1 MSAAKRFKQNPG
13 NSAICYY
20 RYSSDAQRD
29 DSIEQQRE
37 AAHEY
42 AKSHDLHIIKEYEDR
57 AMSGTRDDRP
67 DFQRML
73 DEAEKLRPAYLIL
86 WKTDRLSRDKCDA
99 VIAKSKLRKCGVKIE
114 YVAEHVPDDDEALQE
129 LVEGINEN
137 LASYFIASHRKN
149 VARGMNYNAERA
161 LYNGIRILGYIG
173 IPNHKYE
180 VDPDTAPI
188 VQRIYQEYVKGVPMQ
203 RICNSLNEA
212 GLRSINGNKFT
223 VNSLRDILSHRAYI
237 GEYKFGKI
245 VIPDGMPRIIED
257 DLFLAAQERLEANKR
272 GGKGAVK
279 KLNSDADIEDYWLSD
294 KLRCGLCGGPMHGC
308 SGTGRKGKYFYYA
321 CNERHKKHIC
331 DLPILRKELIEEI
344 VLYVLQELLDNDV
357 GYYFIIAQICYAQYK
372 LQHRHDNDYE
382 MSIKA
387 KLKEVEGKL
396 ANFMKAIEKG
406 IFGDTMAEQMNDLE
420 SQKKKLGEELL
431 DYQNRSKSNLEF
443 LDIVRH
449 LCSYIGD
456 PREPET
462 RDFLLRELIDKI
474 YVYPDKLVM
483 TFFYSE
489 DQRELPFEET
499 INLVIHYK
507 TVEAMFNEAEKA
519 EPEAIEKMRK
529 KLSSLVKPR
538 RDMKKTENQNPD
550 FFD

>member
-1 MSAAKRFKQNPG
+1 
-13 NSAICYY
+13 
-20 RYSSDAQRD
+20 
-29 DSIEQQRE
+29 
-37 AAHEY
+37 
-42 AKSHDLHIIKEYEDR
+42 
-57 AMSGTRDDRP
+57 
-67 DFQRML
+67 
-73 DEAEKLRPAYLIL
+73 
-86 WKTDRLSRDKCDA
+86 
-99 VIAKSKLRKCGVKIE
+99 
-114 YVAEHVPDDDEALQE
+114 
-129 LVEGINEN
+129 
-137 LASYFIASHRKN
+137 
-149 VARGMNYNAERA
+149 
-161 LYNGIRILGYIG
+161 
-173 IPNHKYE
+173 
-180 VDPDTAPI
+180 
-188 VQRIYQEYVKGVPMQ
+188 
-203 RICNSLNEA
+203 
-212 GLRSINGNKFT
+212 
-223 VNSLRDILSHRAYI
+223 
-237 GEYKFGKI
+237 
-245 VIPDGMPRIIED
+245 
-257 DLFLAAQERLEANKR
+257 
-272 GGKGAVK
+272 
-279 KLNSDADIEDYWLSD
+279 
-294 KLRCGLCGGPMHGC
+294 
-308 SGTGRKGKYFYYA
+308 
-321 CNERHKKHIC
+321 
-331 DLPILRKELIEEI
+331 
-344 VLYVLQELLDNDV
+344 
-357 GYYFIIAQICYAQYK
+357 
-372 LQHRHDNDYE
+372 

-396 ANFMKAIEKG
+396 ANFMKAIERG

-462 RDFLLRELIDKI
+462 RDFLLRGLIDKI

-538 RDMKKTENQNPD
+538 KDTKKAENQNPD